1 MSELKLKLFT
11 KTHCPQCVHAK
22 RALDEAGIEYVT
34 KGIED
39 LPEACEAIGMDVRR
53 ILSAPVLIQGES
65 IWTGGDYVVAIE
77 EGELV

>member
-1 MSELKLKLFT
+1 MNKLKLFT

-22 RALDEAGIEYVT
+22 RALDEAGIEFIT

-39 LPEACEAIGMDVRR
+39 LPEACDAIGMDVRQ
-53 ILSAPVLIQGES
+53 IKSAPVLIQGDS
-65 IWTGGDYVVAIE
+65 IWTGEDCVVAVE